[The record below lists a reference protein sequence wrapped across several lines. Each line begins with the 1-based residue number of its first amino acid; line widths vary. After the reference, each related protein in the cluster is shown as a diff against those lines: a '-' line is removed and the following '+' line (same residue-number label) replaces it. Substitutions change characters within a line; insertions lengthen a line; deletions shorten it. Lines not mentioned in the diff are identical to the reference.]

1 MLPVLVYP
9 RAVATADEW
18 RALRDRICRGEAS
31 ARSEATRQLYE
42 AARRD
47 GRYAI
52 PQRWDVD
59 ADTVVDL
66 IHEVLSVCWDELL
79 EKDSPRAFFLIAVKR
94 KAIDRFRKQVRHERV
109 VDHEEAGKQ
118 TAAPEAEPRVGASA
132 ELDQGRADVETRPG
146 PRDLRVFQAAV
157 MLGETSKAIA
167 EAEGLTPANVDQ
179 IVSRTRKRLK
189 ERFDAGS

>member
-1 MLPVLVYP
+1 MYP
-9 RAVATADEW
+9 GPVATADEW
-18 RALRDRICRGEAS
+18 RAWRDRIRDGDGADRGA
-31 ARSEATRQLYE
+31 ATRQLYE

-47 GRYAI
+47 GKYAI
-52 PQRWDVD
+52 PKKWDVD

-66 IHEVLSVCWDELL
+66 VHEVLSVSWDEILDA
-79 EKDSPRAFFLIAVKR
+79 DSPRALFLVAVNR

-118 TAAPEAEPRVGASA
+118 TAAPEAEGRVGASA
-132 ELDQGRADVETRPG
+132 ELDQVLAYLESTSS
-146 PRDLRVFQAAV
+146 PRDLRVFQASV

-167 EAEGLTPANVDQ
+167 EAEGLSPANVDQ